1 MLRLIA
7 EIARVDESEIG
18 LSDDLID
25 IGLDPMEMATLR
37 TRVTTM
43 FQLSVDAA
51 NFECCRTVQD
61 FVSVVETEIGEDDL
75 ASEGPAE
82 RSTLDFEGLAYTLQ
96 VGRESFGH
104 RLAVVASGLEELR
117 DLLQR
122 HLSGQTSLPGVWTG
136 DASVGNSLSD
146 LMLGGE
152 EGAEYLRKLREAH
165 KPDKLARLWVSGID
179 LDWEILWEG
188 SIPRRMS
195 LPTYPFESRRCWVDA
210 KIHRE
215 DLEPHRKDSPKKTE
229 LVTMERSSAVV
240 EQLSKSTATPRRS
253 PSGNVLDRVRRVL
266 AEVLGW
272 DPSEISENAGF
283 DELGFTSVLVRE
295 AGELFRAEFGLV
307 STTAMFEFKTVAA
320 LASYI
325 STLDNLSPEPE
336 ENASAER
343 LRADISSTAN
353 VEKKREEPPSSPK
366 DRSPLAII
374 GMSGRYP
381 MANNLAEFWQNLVT
395 GRDCV
400 SEIPLDR
407 PGWSQ
412 YAKVARDRL
421 GEDGYPRWG
430 GFVDG
435 YDAFEPGFFNI
446 SPLEA
451 RFLDPQE
458 RLFIEAAW
466 ECVEDAGHTP
476 DDITSENLADN
487 RTRVG
492 VFAGMTYNNYQMY
505 AASQLEQGEWI
516 PVNSQSFSL
525 ANRVSYI
532 MNLAGPSITVDT
544 ACSSSLGA
552 IHLACSAIRRH
563 ECDAAIVGG
572 VNLTL
577 HPSKYVTLAES
588 GFTASDGRCHSFGD
602 GGDGYVPAEGVGA
615 ILIKPLSQAIAD
627 GDHVYATILGSAMNH
642 DGHTFGYSVPNPIA
656 QAEVVTAALVDA
668 GVTSDTITYV
678 EAHGTGTSL
687 GDPLEIHGLADA
699 FGVDAARTSPCAI
712 GSVKSNIGHAEAA
725 AGIAQVHKV
734 VLQLTH
740 RTLVPTL
747 PHAARLNPKIDF
759 EQAGFHVQCA
769 LCPWPNSET
778 GTPRRAGVSSFGAG
792 GVNVHLILEEAPELS
807 GSPKSHEDAPALLVL
822 SARTDSA
829 LRAAASRLA
838 DHLRNK
844 DLTDNLDSIAW
855 TLQSGRRSLKHRLA
869 AVTHDPLSAADALER
884 FAADGQANGIVRV
897 ADGSG
902 RGSIGAAMEKPTK
915 NDDAV
920 DLALIRELAEEWLQ
934 GGDPNWRRLYPHG
947 SPVRVPL
954 PTYPFERESYWI
966 VNPFKESTP
975 PSANPVTTIQQALAP
990 ASGSQADE
998 RPGAVSKI
1006 QADLADSTVSE
1017 RSQILADY
1025 LANAV
1030 GELLE
1035 VPGSS
1040 FVDSRTGFFE
1050 MGMDS
1055 VLATRLVSRIELEI
1069 GITLHANA
1077 VFDRPT
1083 VDELAESLAEMWS
1096 PGAISSEP
1104 ESPSPAGD
1112 LNLERVVYTVN
1123 WESADPGPT
1132 SSVSEPAGPLVI
1144 FDLDDR
1150 VRTRVTSCK
1159 GWPGQQVILVLPG
1172 EDYARR
1178 NESTYCVRPDRP
1190 EDFQRLHA
1198 DVGSLPEAVWYLWTR
1213 RAGDNDIG
1221 LLDSS
1226 TFPACRLVRSIVSA
1240 RPSESIGFLYVHE
1253 FEETPNPVHEG
1264 FGGFGRSVRHESPNV
1279 LVRTMGLEMT
1289 DLSENERASRIAELC
1304 LRELGG
1310 DVAPEQEIRYRWGRR
1325 WVRVLRETRTDE
1337 SASPCSNFDTDGAC
1351 VITGGAGGLGLIFA
1365 RHLIDRGWKNLVLT
1379 GRSAETER
1387 HRMEVNELRRLGA
1400 QVSYHA
1406 VDVTDY
1412 CAINDLMG
1420 EVRSQH
1426 GRVTGIIHAAGILDD
1441 GMLVGRSIEQ
1451 MRTVIAPKL
1460 SGALNLDAA
1469 TSEDPLEFFV
1479 VFSSMAAIGGNPGQ
1493 TDYAFANRFLCA
1505 FVSSR
1510 EEKRISGQR
1519 HGVSRALVWP
1529 TWREGGMDIDEET
1542 RDTMLR
1548 RLGIAQLDTE
1558 SGVGTFEA
1566 ALSGEDPE
1574 VGVVVA
1580 DLGRLSSLLPV
1591 ERFQDTPTT
1600 SAESELEILL
1610 ADLGF
1615 GSDGS

>member
-1 MLRLIA
+1 MSGVESFDCQFFGISPAEAELMDPQQRLFLEVVWAAVEDSGHRMSELAGTDTSLFVGVGGSDYSELLRASGVGAAAHTATGAAHSVLANRVSYLFDLRGASEPIDTACSASLVAIHRAVRALRDRDSEVAIAGGVNVLCSPTGFVAFSQAGMLAPDGLCKTFDASADGYVRGEGVGAVVLKRLSRARADHDHVYALIRGTAVGHGGRGVSLTAPSARSQAEIIDAAWKCAGIPITTADYIEAHGTGTRLGDPVEISGLAQAFAREDPDSAAACALGSVKANIGHLETAAGIASLVKVLLSLRDSTIAPQPTVRTVSPLLNLHTTPFSIPTQARPWPSRPGGTPRRAGISSFGYGGINAHIVIEEHPQPAPALPSRHPHIIPISAKTPTQLHHHAHNLLTHINNHRIDHSTMSVERLNAMLRLIA

-353 VEKKREEPPSSPK
+353 VEKKREEPPSAPK

-656 QAEVVTAALVDA
+656 QAEVVAAALVDA

-954 PTYPFERESYWI
+954 PT
-966 VNPFKESTP
+966 
-975 PSANPVTTIQQALAP
+975 
-990 ASGSQADE
+990 
-998 RPGAVSKI
+998 
-1006 QADLADSTVSE
+1006 
-1017 RSQILADY
+1017 
-1025 LANAV
+1025 
-1030 GELLE
+1030 
-1035 VPGSS
+1035 
-1040 FVDSRTGFFE
+1040 
-1050 MGMDS
+1050 
-1055 VLATRLVSRIELEI
+1055 
-1069 GITLHANA
+1069 
-1077 VFDRPT
+1077 
-1083 VDELAESLAEMWS
+1083 
-1096 PGAISSEP
+1096 
-1104 ESPSPAGD
+1104 
-1112 LNLERVVYTVN
+1112 
-1123 WESADPGPT
+1123 
-1132 SSVSEPAGPLVI
+1132 
-1144 FDLDDR
+1144 
-1150 VRTRVTSCK
+1150 
-1159 GWPGQQVILVLPG
+1159 
-1172 EDYARR
+1172 
-1178 NESTYCVRPDRP
+1178 
-1190 EDFQRLHA
+1190 
-1198 DVGSLPEAVWYLWTR
+1198 
-1213 RAGDNDIG
+1213 
-1221 LLDSS
+1221 
-1226 TFPACRLVRSIVSA
+1226 
-1240 RPSESIGFLYVHE
+1240 
-1253 FEETPNPVHEG
+1253 
-1264 FGGFGRSVRHESPNV
+1264 
-1279 LVRTMGLEMT
+1279 
-1289 DLSENERASRIAELC
+1289 
-1304 LRELGG
+1304 
-1310 DVAPEQEIRYRWGRR
+1310 
-1325 WVRVLRETRTDE
+1325 
-1337 SASPCSNFDTDGAC
+1337 
-1351 VITGGAGGLGLIFA
+1351 
-1365 RHLIDRGWKNLVLT
+1365 
-1379 GRSAETER
+1379 
-1387 HRMEVNELRRLGA
+1387 
-1400 QVSYHA
+1400 
-1406 VDVTDY
+1406 
-1412 CAINDLMG
+1412 
-1420 EVRSQH
+1420 
-1426 GRVTGIIHAAGILDD
+1426 
-1441 GMLVGRSIEQ
+1441 
-1451 MRTVIAPKL
+1451 
-1460 SGALNLDAA
+1460 
-1469 TSEDPLEFFV
+1469 
-1479 VFSSMAAIGGNPGQ
+1479 
-1493 TDYAFANRFLCA
+1493 
-1505 FVSSR
+1505 
-1510 EEKRISGQR
+1510 
-1519 HGVSRALVWP
+1519 
-1529 TWREGGMDIDEET
+1529 
-1542 RDTMLR
+1542 
-1548 RLGIAQLDTE
+1548 
-1558 SGVGTFEA
+1558 
-1566 ALSGEDPE
+1566 
-1574 VGVVVA
+1574 
-1580 DLGRLSSLLPV
+1580 
-1591 ERFQDTPTT
+1591 
-1600 SAESELEILL
+1600 
-1610 ADLGF
+1610 
-1615 GSDGS
+1615 